1 MRKPFFSAGD
11 RRKSECRIRLLS
23 VFAAAVLSA
32 FPLAAQEA
40 VTQQMPAQT
49 AASRE
54 QVEKFV
60 SQWKEH
66 FKGAV
71 SLRDR
76 RAAFRNFMESQ
87 PEPSRIQIR
96 HVDADGVE
104 AELMWPARLHHPI
117 GRRVILFIHGGGF
130 YSGSIRSHSLLAGSL
145 AKAASSDV
153 LLIDYRRT
161 PEYAYPAQVNDA
173 LSAYRYLLD
182 SGYSNGNIIL
192 VGDGAGG
199 NLALEAVLRQ
209 MRARQPLPAAVVALS
224 PITDLAAS
232 GASVTSNAGGDSVLD
247 KTVLEALRKAYLG
260 NNSATDPDISP
271 LYADLSGF
279 PPLLLQV
286 GSSETLLDDT
296 LRFAEKASKAGV
308 DVTAEVWPGM
318 PHQWQLFPS
327 MLDDADKAG
336 QKIAEFAIAHFA
348 DPPAQ

>member
-1 MRKPFFSAGD
+1 MRKPIFSAD
-11 RRKSECRIRLLS
+11 SRWKVECRTGLLS
-23 VFAAAVLSA
+23 ALAAVVLSA
-32 FPLAAQEA
+32 LPLGAEE
-40 VTQQMPAQT
+40 MPAQT
-49 AASRE
+49 PASQE
-54 QVEKFV
+54 QVEKLL
-60 SQWKEH
+60 SHRKDH
-66 FKGAV
+66 FKGAET
-71 SLRDR
+71 LRDR
-76 RAAFRNFMESQ
+76 RTAFRDFMESL
-87 PEPSRIQIR
+87 PEPTRIQIR
-96 HVDADGVE
+96 HVDAGGVE
-104 AELMWPARLHHPI
+104 AELIWPARLHHPI
-117 GRRVILFIHGGGF
+117 GRRAILFIHGGGF

-161 PEYAYPAQVNDA
+161 PEYGYPAQINDA

-182 SGYSNGNIIL
+182 SGYSNGNII
-192 VGDGAGG
+192 VMGDGAGG
-199 NLALEAVLRQ
+199 NLALETVLRQ
-209 MRARQPLPAAVVALS
+209 MRSRQPLPAAVVALS

-232 GASVTSNAGGDSVLD
+232 GASVTSNAANDRVLD

-286 GSSETLLDDT
+286 GSGELLLDDT
-296 LRFAEKASKAGV
+296 LRLADKAHKDGV
-308 DVTAEVWPGM
+308 DVTAQVWPGM

-327 MLDDADKAG
+327 VLDDADKAG